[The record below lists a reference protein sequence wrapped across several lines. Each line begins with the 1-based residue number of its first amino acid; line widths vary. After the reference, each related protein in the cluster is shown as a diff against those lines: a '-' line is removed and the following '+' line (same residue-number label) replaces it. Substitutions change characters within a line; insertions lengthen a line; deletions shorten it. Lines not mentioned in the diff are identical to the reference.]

1 MRKTPENENEH
12 ERKVALSFTTRAGT
26 VTLRAEQ
33 PGDEAFLFEV
43 YASTR
48 QDELNLTPWNEAMRQ
63 AFLTQ
68 QFRAMRQGY
77 AEMFP
82 NGAFSIILLDGRP
95 IGRQV
100 VHHNDERICVAD
112 VALLPAYQC
121 QGIGRALMES
131 VLRDAA
137 AAKLP
142 VRLHVVR
149 ENRALN
155 LYRRLGFEPIGELG
169 VYQEM
174 EWRVR

>member
-1 MRKTPENENEH
+1 MQPTPTPED
-12 ERKVALSFTTRAGT
+12 ERDRRFTTRAGT
-26 VTLRAEQ
+26 VTLRPEQ
-33 PGDEAFLFEV
+33 PGDEQFLFDV

-48 QDELNLTPWNEAMRQ
+48 QDELNLTPWTPEMRQ
-63 AFLTQ
+63 AFLNQ

-82 NGAFSIILLDGRP
+82 DGEFSIILLDGRP

-100 VHHNDERICVAD
+100 VHRNDERICVAD
-112 VALLPAYQC
+112 VALLPPYQC
-121 QGIGRALMES
+121 QGIGTILMKS
-131 VLRDAA
+131 VLDDAA

-155 LYRRLGFEPIGELG
+155 LYRRLGFEPIGEVG

-174 EWRVR
+174 EWPPK

>member
-1 MRKTPENENEH
+1 MRPTPSPENE
-12 ERKVALSFTTRAGT
+12 RDRSFITRAGT
-26 VTLRAEQ
+26 VTLRPEQ
-33 PGDEAFLFEV
+33 PDDEPFLFDV

-48 QDELNLTPWNEAMRQ
+48 QDELNLTPWTADMRQ
-63 AFLTQ
+63 AFLIQ

-82 NGAFSIILLDGRP
+82 TGEFAIILLDGRP

-100 VHHNDERICVAD
+100 VHRNDERICVAD
-112 VALLPAYQC
+112 VALLPTHQC
-121 QGIGRALMES
+121 QGIGTALMES

-174 EWRVR
+174 EWRPK